1 MKRIFFLL
9 VFFSIAFVVTAQGIY
24 AGSKKTLIG
33 TTYSDSHLIR
43 GLEGWQFREGSLISA
58 VDDPETITVDVFR
71 KGSTCVVLFSVK
83 EDSISDFQIVDL
95 LELKNVLK
103 TQTIKTALCRDNK
116 NDNAELVALIREENK
131 EYSKAIKAWRF
142 NRDKRK
148 IELKPAQ
155 QVDCL
160 NEGFGQN

>member
-1 MKRIFFLL
+1 MSKLL
-9 VFFSIAFVVTAQGIY
+9 ILAFVFYLPGSVIAQGKY
-24 AGSKKTLIG
+24 AGSKKALIG
-33 TTYSDSHLIR
+33 TSYADSHFIK
-43 GLEGWQFREGSLISA
+43 GLEGWQFREGSLLSA
-58 VDDPETITVDVFR
+58 IDDPETITVDVFR